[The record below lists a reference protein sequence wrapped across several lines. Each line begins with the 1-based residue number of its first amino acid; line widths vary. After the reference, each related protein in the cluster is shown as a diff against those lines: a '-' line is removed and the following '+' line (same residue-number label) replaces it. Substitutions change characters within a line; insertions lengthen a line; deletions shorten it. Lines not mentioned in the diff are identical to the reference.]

1 MNWIDEEIIQEKGT
15 HYFKSFEIPKKI
27 IALFFIFIGFYF
39 IAFLKIALM
48 ENKKWKILAEKNQS
62 IELFIPAPRGLIF
75 DRNKQIL
82 VENEESF
89 DLIVDLTK
97 INPNVLNEVES
108 TILKYNLDSEI
119 NGNILIVKSLPKEI
133 AFNFMVKY
141 PQSLEIRV
149 INSYTRKYN
158 FTEELSNLVGYL
170 GFPSEEEIKELNIE
184 SNEYVGKIGI
194 ERYYDKVLRGEK
206 GLIKIVKDAKFNL
219 LKIADKKEPKMGSS
233 LVLSIDSEFQKK
245 VYRAMK
251 KYMEE
256 NGYKKGGVIA
266 INPNTGEIL
275 ALISYPSFDINAFTK
290 ERYKLDEVLN
300 NPLNPLFNR
309 VISGLYAPGS
319 VIKPILAVGALE
331 EKIIDP
337 EKKIY
342 SSGELRIPNPYL
354 PGVYSVFKD
363 WKVHGYVNMKEAIAN
378 SVNVYFYTIGGGYG
392 DQKGL
397 GIYNIKKYFELFGLG
412 RKTGI
417 DLLGEKSGFIPTPET
432 KRENNRI
439 DPIWRLGDTYN
450 ISIGQGDLLVTP
462 IQIAVFT
469 SALATNKLIQPFL
482 VKEILDYKGNKI
494 FERKIKVLKER
505 LVNPENLKIVQ
516 EGMRMTVTQGT
527 AKILND
533 FPIPIAGKSGT
544 PQILGKR
551 KLNAFF
557 AGYAPYPNPEIV
569 LVVFIE
575 EVPEGS
581 VSTLP
586 LFKEIMKIY
595 FSNHP
600 KYKNLFLT
608 ESFYNNYDLGE

>member
-1 MNWIDEEIIQEKGT
+1 MEWIDEEIIQEKGT
-15 HYFKSFEIPKKI
+15 HYFKSFDIPKKI
-27 IALFFIFIGFYF
+27 IYLFFFTLFFYYAVFIKFSVF
-39 IAFLKIALM
+39 
-48 ENKKWKILAEKNQS
+48 ENQKWKTLAEKNQS
-62 IELFIPAPRGLIF
+62 IEIFTPAPRGFLL
-75 DRNKQIL
+75 DRNKKII
-82 VENEESF
+82 VENENTF
-89 DLIVDLTK
+89 DLIADISK
-97 INPNVLNEVES
+97 INSDTLKEIEDII
-108 TILKYNLDSEI
+108 TKYNLDSEI
-119 NGNILIVKSLPKEI
+119 TSNIMVVKNLPRDI

-141 PQSLEIRV
+141 PQSLEIRI
-149 INSYTRKYN
+149 INSYKRKYN
-158 FTEELSNLVGYL
+158 FDEELSNLIGYL
-170 GFPSEEEIKELNIE
+170 GFPDEEEIKELNVQP
-184 SNEYVGKIGI
+184 NEYIGKTGI
-194 ERYYDKVLRGEK
+194 EKTYDKFLRGEK
-206 GLIKIVKDAKFNL
+206 GYIKIIKDAKANI
-219 LKIADKKEPKMGSS
+219 LKIADKKDPKMGSS
-233 LVLSIDSEFQKK
+233 LVLTIDLEFQKNIYK
-245 VYRAMK
+245 IMK
-251 KYMEE
+251 QYMEE

-266 INPNTGEIL
+266 LNPDTGEIL
-275 ALISYPSFDINAFTK
+275 ALISYPSFDINKFTK
-290 ERYKLDEVLN
+290 ERYKIKDILN

-309 VISGLYAPGS
+309 VIGGLYAPGS

-331 EKIIDP
+331 EKIINP

-354 PGVYSVFKD
+354 PGVYSIFKD

-412 RKTGI
+412 KKTGI
-417 DLLGEKSGFIPTPET
+417 DLLGEKAGFIPTPES
-432 KRENNRI
+432 KRKTNKL

-469 SALATNKLIQPFL
+469 SALATNKIVQPFL
-482 VKEILDYKGNKI
+482 VKEILDYKGNKL

-527 AKILND
+527 AKILSD

-557 AGYAPYPNPEIV
+557 AGYAPYSNPEIV

-586 LFKEIMKIY
+586 LFREIMRIY

-600 KYKNLFLT
+600 KYKNLFLA
-608 ESFYNNYDLGE
+608 ENF